1 MTRETFEEAEELYCQ
16 LERVNEALSF
26 FVDYGKTC
34 DIRISNGKKEIRTS
48 WLDDTNHITNN
59 IKELLKNRARE
70 IELEIEKL

>member
-26 FVDYGKTC
+26 FTFGTKY
-34 DIRISNGKKEIRTS
+34 DIGITNGKNNVYAS
-48 WLDDTNHITNN
+48 WMDDTGYLAGAIR
-59 IKELLKNRARE
+59 ELLEDRARE